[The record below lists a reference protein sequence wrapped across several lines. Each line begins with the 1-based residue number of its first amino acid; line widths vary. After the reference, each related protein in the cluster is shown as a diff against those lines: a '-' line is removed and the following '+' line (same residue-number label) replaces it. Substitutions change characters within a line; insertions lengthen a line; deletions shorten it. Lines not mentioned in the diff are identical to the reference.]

1 MKVCFIPQ
9 VQTSILL
16 ATRIVI
22 GVEIWMKG
30 KAQQDLSFSWEIH
43 LSHGHP
49 RSNDGNVIKL

>member
-1 MKVCFIPQ
+1 MKVCFILQ
-9 VQTSILL
+9 VKPSILL

-30 KAQQDLSFSWEIH
+30 KAKQDFSFLWEIH

-49 RSNDGNVIKL
+49 RSN